1 MQYPK
6 LIESLN
12 NVKVKLS
19 NHLIINLLLKHVGDI
34 ELINKYISYIDYLL
48 NKAKAGKIEQDK
60 VNDLD
65 LLLSRILSYLQ
76 SENTI
81 IKAKIYIVDEINKL
95 FNFYPVTID
104 ISRDEFSLRYDKL
117 INLLNLPAQESN
129 LILETKVKNK
139 VFKVFKNRNES
150 LVFISGEEKTDMS
163 VSKDSLM
170 QVAFEDKEPTYKSYE
185 PLIIEKL
192 IDNTIFNEIKDN
204 SFIDNLK
211 NSTTEGQRL
220 KKLEE
225 NGDILF
231 SQIKQLELKLDK
243 VNNIDEIYEKAKV
256 AEENFKNTE
265 ESILSKIETN
275 TSKSFWENQVKF
287 FDEKYK
293 WYLWTTIITTVI
305 FVILLAIYKYA
316 YLSSIIN
323 TKSSDLGIKEII
335 AYGFIILLI
344 SLAIWIIRIFMKIA
358 LSSYHL
364 SIDAKER
371 VTMINTYIALM
382 QEGNAINENDKRI
395 MIESIFRQTNNGII
409 KDENSVTVT
418 DVISSLKSK

>member
-1 MQYPK
+1 MK
-6 LIESLN
+6 ET
-12 NVKVKLS
+12 
-19 NHLIINLLLKHVGDI
+19 
-34 ELINKYISYIDYLL
+34 
-48 NKAKAGKIEQDK
+48 
-60 VNDLD
+60 
-65 LLLSRILSYLQ
+65 LSYLE
-76 SENTI
+76 SEATI
-81 IKAKIYIVDEINKL
+81 VRRKIDIVDIINKL
-95 FNFYPVTID
+95 FDFYPMIID
-104 ISRDEFSLRYDKL
+104 ISEDEFSLRYDKL
-117 INLLNLPAQESN
+117 ISLLNLPAQESN
-129 LILETKVKNK
+129 LILETKAKNK
-139 VFKVFKNRNES
+139 VFKVFKSRNES
-150 LVFISGEEKTDMS
+150 LVFISGEEKTGMS

-170 QVAFEDKEPTYKSYE
+170 QVAFENKEPTYKSYE

-192 IDNTIFNEIKDN
+192 IDNTIFEEIKDN
-204 SFIDNLK
+204 SFIESLK

-225 NGDILF
+225 DKDILY

-243 VNNIDEIYEKAKV
+243 VDNIDEIHEKAKI
-256 AEENFKNTE
+256 AEENFRNTE

-305 FVILLAIYKYA
+305 FIILLAIYKYV
-316 YLSSIIN
+316 YFSSIIN

-382 QEGNAINENDKRI
+382 QEGNTIKDDDKHI
-395 MIESIFRQTNNGII
+395 MIESIFRQTNHGII
-409 KDENSVTVT
+409 KDESSVTVT
-418 DVISSLKSK
+418 DIISSFKK

>member
-1 MQYPK
+1 MIYPK
-6 LIESLN
+6 LIESLTSI
-12 NVKVKLS
+12 KIKLT
-19 NHLIINLLLKHVGDI
+19 NHLIINFLEKHLGDI
-34 ELINKYISYIDYLL
+34 GLINKYYRHIEYLL
-48 NKAKAGKIEQDK
+48 NRAKTGEIEQGK

-65 LLLSRILSYLQ
+65 LLLKETLSYLE
-76 SENTI
+76 SEATI
-81 IKAKIYIVDEINKL
+81 VRRKIDIVDIINKL
-95 FNFYPVTID
+95 FDFYPMIID
-104 ISRDEFSLRYDKL
+104 ISEDEFSLRYDKL
-117 INLLNLPAQESN
+117 ISLLNLPAQESN
-129 LILETKVKNK
+129 LILETKAKNK
-139 VFKVFKNRNES
+139 VFKVFKSRNES
-150 LVFISGEEKTDMS
+150 LVFISGEEKTGMS

-170 QVAFEDKEPTYKSYE
+170 QVAFENKEPTYKSYE

-192 IDNTIFNEIKDN
+192 IDNTIFEEIKDN
-204 SFIDNLK
+204 SFIESLK

-225 NGDILF
+225 DKDILY

-243 VNNIDEIYEKAKV
+243 VDNIDEIHEKAKI
-256 AEENFKNTE
+256 AEENFRNTE

-305 FVILLAIYKYA
+305 FIILLAIYKYV
-316 YLSSIIN
+316 YFSSIIN

-382 QEGNAINENDKRI
+382 QEGNTIKDDDKHI
-395 MIESIFRQTNNGII
+395 MIESIFRQTNHGII
-409 KDENSVTVT
+409 KDESSVTVT
-418 DVISSLKSK
+418 DIISSFKK